1 MCFLC
6 SISSLIIKPKLLA
19 WRHISA
25 MTNVT
30 DVLVASSDVFLS
42 CSRWT
47 VQLLHP
53 NRSVPLSYRPTTNL
67 YRVRSVIWVAFV
79 IETDKIAYQTT
90 PVLEVLLSGTKH

>member
-1 MCFLC
+1 MGFLC

-25 MTNVT
+25 TTNVM

-42 CSRWT
+42 RSQWT

-53 NRSVPLSYRPTTNL
+53 N
-67 YRVRSVIWVAFV
+67 
-79 IETDKIAYQTT
+79 
-90 PVLEVLLSGTKH
+90 